1 MARMEGGDTVT
12 MEVQT
17 PTGIAAERVDALS
30 NSVGLPAASGLDC
43 DLDCHSQLSIMLY
56 LPS

>member
-1 MARMEGGDTVT
+1 

-17 PTGIAAERVDALS
+17 PTSIAFGRVDALS

-43 DLDCHSQLSIMLY
+43 DLDCHAIIYHVISPLHRTALHLQVGI
-56 LPS
+56 